1 VRLLIAF
8 FLLVSLSVNG
18 QWTVVP
24 SGTDSALYCVTYH
37 NGDYLIGGASS
48 TLLHAESDQMIFTDA
63 IDEYT
68 VNPSFN
74 PDFVYP
80 ITKIGVYNDTTLFT
94 HYNSPLHDVADSNV
108 VYTYWAGVSVG
119 IDSNLVIISEER
131 VELVVDTSEIDYWLD
146 PWLVEEGEL
155 ADIGTIAWIL
165 RSLDGTSTFD
175 LGTVFNTQ
183 IYTNSSHTSGAQF
196 VGCIDYYSNLLFS
209 TDSARTFSTYELPGV
224 PYSWDEE
231 DFVYDDF
238 RAAAFYFEQ
247 DIVGFYG
254 PAAEASSSLYRIDL
268 TNGNYTSMEISPE
281 YHWNRITMV
290 GSQFVIA
297 VGDSGMVAS
306 SFDLGETWMVENIGT
321 ELDLYGVDADEE
333 GNLIIVGDSGLIMTN
348 TIPPVEGI
356 EISSE
361 DDLNAIETESGTLQ
375 LSASVIPDSAPQEV
389 SWSMVN
395 LSGTATID
403 QNGLV
408 TAQGNGVVMAVAS
421 IAEPPGITGFSET
434 KTLAVPTATFFI
446 LISGQEL
453 DEQYIFGA
461 DTTICGSDIF
471 TVNLPDSPNEIEWSD
486 GSSESSFE
494 ISQFGTYWVTVTNGD
509 FVRSDTIWV
518 FQFPYPEFSLGEDT
532 TACTGEEI
540 TLEAPWFFE
549 NYEWSTGSDETS
561 ITVSE
566 SGVYSLG
573 ITMNNCTGYDEVEV
587 AFLGVGD
594 FDLGDDV
601 AICDGHTTTISAP
614 LEGNYSW
621 SDGSEDSDVS
631 IGEEGWVVLEITEGE
646 CSNKDSLFVTIDP
659 VPEFNLGADTTICD
673 TASLLLD
680 AFVSGGFYEWSTGS
694 NESFLEVSEEGIYGV
709 TVSLGNCSVEDSIE
723 VSIQNC
729 ALSVSEVLARKTK
742 VYPNPADEFIV
753 IEIPADLIG
762 AQVSLYSTDG
772 KKIFTRKQNSKR
784 ESHLFNRVSE
794 GTYILVL
801 ELGEIRFSKEIIKH

>member
-24 SGTDSALYCVTYH
+24 SGTDSALYCVTFH
-37 NGDYLIGGASS
+37 EGSYLIGGTSS
-48 TLLHAESDQMIFTDA
+48 TLLRSESAILNFSNA
-63 IDEYT
+63 IDFYT

-74 PDFVYP
+74 QDFTRP
-80 ITKIGVYNDTTLFT
+80 ITKIGVLNDSTLLT
-94 HYNSPLHDVADSNV
+94 HINSVLHDVVNSET
-108 VYTYWAGVSVG
+108 VYTFWAGAGVS
-119 IDSNLVIISEER
+119 IDSNLFILNEER
-131 VELVVDTSEIDYWLD
+131 ADVYVDTTIVDYVD
-146 PWLVEEGEL
+146 GPEYTEGD
-155 ADIGTIAWIL
+155 AVANVGTISWIL
-165 RSLDGTSTFD
+165 RSLNGTESYD
-175 LGTVFNTQ
+175 LGTSFEPQ
-183 IYTNSSHTSGAQF
+183 SYTNTTHCANAQYI
-196 VGCIDYYSNLLFS
+196 GCVDYEGNLLFS
-209 TDSARTFSTYELPGV
+209 SDSAQTFTVYESPGWPFNFQETLP
-224 PYSWDEE
+224 YLEE
-231 DFVYDDF
+231 FT
-238 RAAAFYFEQ
+238 ATGFYFNE
-247 DIVGFYG
+247 DLVGFYA
-254 PAAEASSSLYRIDL
+254 PRDSSSSSLHKIDL
-268 TNGNYTSMEISPE
+268 STGQFTSMEIEPD
-281 YHWNRITMV
+281 YRWNRITMI

-306 SFDLGETWMVENIGT
+306 SFDLGETWTVENIGT
-321 ELDLYGVDADEE
+321 ELDLYGVDSDEE

-348 TIPPVEGI
+348 SIPPVEGI

-361 DDLNAIETESGTLQ
+361 NDLNTIETESGTLQ

-408 TAQGNGVVMAVAS
+408 TAQGNGLVMAVAS

-434 KTLAVPTATFFI
+434 KTLAVPTANFFI
-446 LISGQEL
+446 LISGQVL

-486 GSSESSFE
+486 GSTESSFE

-509 FVRSDTIWV
+509 FVRSDTIRV

-540 TLEAPWFFE
+540 VLEAPWFAD

-573 ITMNNCTGYDEVEV
+573 ITMNDCTSFDEVEV

-594 FDLGDDV
+594 FDLGDDL
-601 AICDGHTTTISAP
+601 AICDGETTTISAP
-614 LEGNYSW
+614 LQGDYSW

-646 CSNKDSLFVTIDP
+646 CSNKDSLFVTVDP

-680 AFVSGGFYEWSTGS
+680 AFVSGGFYEWSTGG
-694 NESFLEVSEEGIYGV
+694 NESILEVSEEGIYGV
-709 TVSLGNCSVEDSIE
+709 TVTLGNCSAEDSIE

-753 IEIPADLIG
+753 IEIPTELVGVQI
-762 AQVSLYSTDG
+762 SLYSTDG
-772 KKIFTRKQNSKR
+772 KKIFTRKQNSNR
-784 ESHLFNRVSE
+784 QSHSFNRVSE

-801 ELGEIRFSKEIIKH
+801 ELGEIRFSREIIKR